1 MMFRRSVALTVSL
14 GLAAVAA
21 LDAQDSGKTMKPK
34 PAAKAAAPVFKP
46 AADLKW
52 VELDPTGK
60 APGVMAADVYGD
72 HTRGAYGAFIKF
84 PAGFTAPLHSHTSA
98 ARIVTISGTF
108 IQTPEG
114 KAEVRLG
121 PGSYLFQPG
130 DGYRHVTACDKGSDC
145 VFYVESTGKFDLI
158 PVEGAA
164 N

>member
-1 MMFRRSVALTVSL
+1 MTIRRFLALAVSL
-14 GLAAVAA
+14 GLTAASG
-21 LDAQDSGKTMKPK
+21 LQAQDSGKTMKPK
-34 PAAKAAAPVFKP
+34 PAAKATMPVFKP

-72 HTRGAYGAFIKF
+72 HNKGAYGAFIKF
-84 PAGFTAPLHSHTSA
+84 PAGFTAPLHSHTNA
-98 ARIVTISGTF
+98 AKIVTVSGTF

-121 PGSYLFQPG
+121 PGSYVYQPG
-130 DGYRHVTACDKGSDC
+130 GDYKHVTACDKGSDC

-158 PVEGAA
+158 PVEGAPK
-164 N
+164 